1 MTTRGSTRAG
11 VRRGRAG
18 ALGIG
23 ALLVGLLVPASA
35 GASPATYQRF
45 VDAQGIVHV
54 TNVERASEDPWKPAP
69 AVPGS
74 GGERLARDVAAPAG
88 TSDERVEPR
97 SGAGPLADVVGDIH
111 RYDVFIAGAAQR
123 YQLPEALIR
132 AVIHTESRYNP
143 DAVSHVGAMG
153 LMQLMPAT
161 ARYLGVAQPFDPM
174 QNIYGGSKYLRL
186 LANNF
191 NGDMVLVLAGYFSGA
206 GAVKKYGGV
215 PPHPGV
221 RRYVKAV
228 LRRYYAYEAHARRVG
243 LGAEQQPTRQIMPSA
258 VTPDRAPE

>member
-1 MTTRGSTRAG
+1 MWLS
-11 VRRGRAG
+11 
-18 ALGIG
+18 
-23 ALLVGLLVPASA
+23 PAIAAAAVFSLARVSA
-35 GASPATYQRF
+35 ASPATYRRH
-45 VDAQGIVHV
+45 VDAQGVVHV

-69 AVPGS
+69 AVLGS
-74 GGERLARDVAAPAG
+74 GGERLARDVEAPAG
-88 TSDERVEPR
+88 TSDERVDPL
-97 SGAGPLADVVGDIH
+97 SGVGPLADVVGDIH
-111 RYDVFIAGAAQR
+111 RYDTFIEGAARR

-143 DAVSHVGAMG
+143 DAVSRVGAMG

-161 ARYLGVAQPFDPM
+161 ARYLGVTQPFDPM

-228 LRRYYAYEAHARRVG
+228 LRRYYAYEAHERRAGGG
-243 LGAEQQPTRQIMPSA
+243 LGGPRPSRTVMPSVSSDTA
-258 VTPDRAPE
+258 AKP